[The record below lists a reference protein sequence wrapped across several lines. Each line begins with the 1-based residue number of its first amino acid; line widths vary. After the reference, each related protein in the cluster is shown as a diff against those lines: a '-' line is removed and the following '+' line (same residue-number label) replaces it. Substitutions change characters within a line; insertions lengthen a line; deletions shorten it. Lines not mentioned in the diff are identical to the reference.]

1 MKMIFFEFAKRN
13 LARHKFR
20 SVLAVIGIVIG
31 VLAITALGIL
41 GNSVRL
47 AASEQLCMIGN
58 ELVVFPYGGETIS
71 EDDFEKIE
79 KAVSVVIPIGSNV
92 DKVVLNGESEL
103 VMIYGMRSE
112 DIPKLLEKE
121 DGQFLKH
128 GSLNCLVGSR
138 LADEYELRVGERA
151 TIKSQ
156 KPRIVG
162 ILKERGIG
170 FDVNPDNAII
180 ISDKMFSSLYNSSGY
195 NSVIVK
201 VDKIEDVEETR
212 NEIEDRLNKREEVVM
227 VMELKMI
234 VEGIKSLF
242 NTISIFLLGIGAI
255 SLVVAGV
262 SILNVMMMSTV
273 ERTKEIGVMRAIGTS
288 KSGILRMFLFE
299 SLILGAIGGVI
310 GAIFGFGVG
319 FLVDV
324 LMLKEA
330 SYLFAASSIFYV
342 FVGIAFGIGTSVIS
356 GLYPAWRASRL
367 KPIEAL
373 RYE

>member
-1 MKMIFFEFAKRN
+1 MIFFEFAKRN

-71 EDDFEKIE
+71 EDNFKKIE
-79 KAVSVVIPIGSNV
+79 KVADAIPVKSNV

-121 DGQFLKH
+121 NGQFLKH
-128 GSLNCLVGSR
+128 GSLNCLIGAKF
-138 LADEYELRVGERA
+138 ADNYELRVGERA

-170 FDVNPDNAII
+170 FDISPDNAII
-180 ISDKMFSSLYNSSGY
+180 VSDKMFSSLYNSSGY

-201 VDKIEDVEETR
+201 VDNIEDVEEAR
-212 NEIEDRLNKREEVVM
+212 KEIEGRLNKREEVVM

-299 SLILGAIGGVI
+299 SLILGTIGGVI

-324 LMLKEA
+324 LILKEA
-330 SYLFAASSIFYV
+330 SYLFAPSSILYIFL
-342 FVGIAFGIGTSVIS
+342 GIAFGIGTSVIS

>member
-1 MKMIFFEFAKRN
+1 MIFFEFAKRN

-58 ELVVFPYGGETIS
+58 ELVVFPSGGETIS
-71 EDDFEKIE
+71 EDNFEKIE
-79 KAVSVVIPIGSNV
+79 KVADAIPVKSNV

-103 VMIYGMRSE
+103 VMIC
-112 DIPKLLEKE
+112 
-121 DGQFLKH
+121 
-128 GSLNCLVGSR
+128 SLNCLVGSR

-170 FDVNPDNAII
+170 FDINPD
-180 ISDKMFSSLYNSSGY
+180 Y

-201 VDKIEDVEETR
+201 VDKIEDVEEAR
-212 NEIEDRLNKREEVVM
+212 EEIEDRLNKHEEVVR

-242 NTISIFLLGIGAI
+242 NTISIFLFGIGAI

-310 GAIFGFGVG
+310 GAILGFGAG

-330 SYLFAASSIFYV
+330 SYLFAPSSILYIFL
-342 FVGIAFGIGTSVIS
+342 GIAFGIGTSVIS

-367 KPIEAL
+367 RPIEAL

>member
-1 MKMIFFEFAKRN
+1 MIFFEFAKRN

-58 ELVVFPYGGETIS
+58 ELVVFPYGGGTIS
-71 EDDFEKIE
+71 EDNFEKIE
-79 KAVSVVIPIGSNV
+79 KVADAIPVTSTV
-92 DKVVLNGESEL
+92 DKVTLNGESQL

-112 DIPKLLEKE
+112 DISKLMETV
-121 DGQFLKH
+121 DGQFLKQ
-128 GSLNCLVGSR
+128 GTLNCLVGSR
-138 LADEYELRVGERA
+138 LADNHELRVGERA
-151 TIKSQ
+151 ALKNQ

-162 ILKERGIG
+162 ILDERGIG
-170 FDVNPDNAII
+170 FDISPDNALIV
-180 ISDKMFSSLYNSSGY
+180 SDKMFSSLYDSSGY
-195 NSVIVK
+195 NSVIVT
-201 VDKIEDVEETR
+201 VESIEDVEEVR
-212 NEIEDRLNKREEVVM
+212 GEIEDRLNKKEEVVM
-227 VMELKMI
+227 VMELKQI
-234 VEGIKSLF
+234 VEGIKELF

-288 KSGILRMFLFE
+288 KREILRMFLFE
-299 SLILGAIGGVI
+299 SLILGVIGGVI
-310 GAIFGFGVG
+310 GAILGFGAG

-324 LMLKEA
+324 LILKEA
-330 SYLFAASSIFYV
+330 SYLFAPSSIFYV
-342 FVGIAFGIGTSVIS
+342 FVGIAFGVGTSVLS
-356 GLYPAWRASRL
+356 GLYPAWRASKL

-373 RYE
+373 RHE